1 MKLISK
7 RIGEIIEQYVKI
19 SGNPNLKVEDVS
31 GVNREKEFFE
41 PSQSVGKDTSKYK
54 IVPDGYFACNLMH
67 VGRDKVLPIAF
78 NHSGSDK
85 IVSPAYTVFKVTN
98 DLLMS
103 EYLFMMLKSSEL
115 DRYFWF
121 HTDSSVR
128 DGMSWEEFCNV
139 ELQIPSIEIQ
149 KKYVAVFKG
158 IQENIDALK
167 SGYDELTEVCDEY
180 IRKISATTKYEKI
193 GNYIQQTSQKN
204 EDRLSLKDVRGIS
217 IEKKFI
223 ETKANMT
230 NVSLKNYLVVNSK
243 EFAYVPVTSRNGNKV
258 SLAFND
264 TDNTYICSSSYITF
278 KTKNME
284 ILYPDYLNMFLSR
297 TEFDRYARF
306 NSWGSAREVFSFE
319 DMKNVTIPIPSIE
332 TQKAIADI
340 NNIKLQRQKLA
351 ASLEDILNKLC
362 PVLIKGSIEEEGGF
376 NEQV

>member
-7 RIGEIIEQYVKI
+7 RIGEIIEQYVKT
-19 SGNPNLKVEDVS
+19 SGNPNLKAEDVS
-31 GVNREKEFFE
+31 GINREKEFFE

-149 KKYVAVFKG
+149 KKYVSVFKG
-158 IQENIDALK
+158 IQGNIDALK
-167 SGYDELTEVCDEY
+167 SGYDELTEICDKY
-180 IRKISATTKYEKI
+180 IRKISSKTKYKKI
-193 GNYIQQTSQKN
+193 GNYIEQTSEKN
-204 EDRLSLKDVRGIS
+204 EDRLSVNNVRGIS

-230 NVSLKNYLVVNSK
+230 NVNLKNYLVINSK
-243 EFAYVPVTSRNGNKV
+243 DFAYVPVTSRNGNKL

-278 KTKNME
+278 KTKDMGS
-284 ILYPDYLNMFLSR
+284 LYPDYLNMFLSR
-297 TEFDRYARF
+297 AEFDRYARF

-319 DMKNVTIPIPSIE
+319 DMKDVAIPIPSIE
-332 TQKAIADI
+332 TQRAIADI
-340 NNIKLQRQKLA
+340 NNIKIQRKKLA
-351 ASLEDILNKLC
+351 ASLEDVLNKLC
-362 PVLIKGSIEEEGGF
+362 PVLIKGSIEEEGEF
-376 NEQV
+376 NE